1 MASHGIRG
9 FFTPSVYS
17 GLLCP
22 SLHSNSSSCF
32 VFFVATQDWPIQR
45 FFIYLS
51 AYFCIKARRATLEC
65 SSCLSCFV
73 LGVLI
78 QFLLHFFP
86 FGSLRKLQCVNFRMN
101 GSSQFF
107 SFFSRGHATLHLAL
121 SVRPSVRHIFEFRAF
136 FALLLLPNHPR
147 LDCRVSGL
155 VSIFLRDHSQ
165 NSS

>member
-78 QFLLHFFP
+78 QFLLHFF
-86 FGSLRKLQCVNFRMN
+86 SLWILKEIAMCQLSDEWIF
-101 GSSQFF
+101 SEFLFF
-107 SFFSRGHATLHLAL
+107 KSRTRNSTPSRVGRLVGR
-121 SVRPSVRHIFEFRAF
+121 SVRPSVRPSVH
-136 FALLLLPNHPR
+136 
-147 LDCRVSGL
+147 C
-155 VSIFLRDHSQ
+155 
-165 NSS
+165 